1 MSAAQVNSEAPVRDG
16 RQAVRLT
23 LGWQDG
29 RASLKEH
36 THRYGPMPRGLA
48 ALRGLHEVSGSRPA
62 HGGPARGHQLLG
74 MAHRREGLADI
85 VLAAGLTGRGG
96 AGFPT
101 GIKMRTVAAGRGRA
115 VVVANGMES
124 EPVSQKDQALLARA
138 PHLVL
143 DGISLA
149 AEAVGADEAHLCLS
163 RTRPQLTAGVM
174 AALAERS
181 EAGLDAVPISVHE
194 LPHNYVSS
202 EETSLVHWLNGGE
215 AKPTFTPPRP
225 FERGVRKR
233 PTLIDNVET
242 LAHVAL
248 IARYGPRWFRQAG
261 LAGGA
266 GTMLTT
272 VSGAADRPGVYEV
285 EAGTRLGDVLA
296 MAGADLASESVLIGG
311 YFGTWHA
318 IADVAD
324 LPFTA
329 DGLRAAGA
337 APGAGII
344 WVLPPGG
351 CGLAE
356 AARILQFLA
365 DQGAQQCGPCMFGLP
380 AIAGDLAQLAASQP
394 QGEPLERLR
403 RRFGEISG
411 RGACRHPDGAVR
423 MAASALSAFGA
434 DAHAHARR
442 RPCLAGHRGRHLT
455 AVTSTP
461 RPVAEWEW
469 R

>member
-1 MSAAQVNSEAPVRDG
+1 MTTAQLTSEAALRDG

-23 LGWQDG
+23 LGWHGG
-29 RASLKEH
+29 RASLTEH
-36 THRYGPMPRGLA
+36 IRRYGPMPQAPAGGSRGLSRA
-48 ALRGLHEVSGSRPA
+48 HHLSGI
-62 HGGPARGHQLLG
+62 G
-74 MAHRREGLADI
+74 HRRESLADI

-101 GIKMRTVAAGRGRA
+101 GRKMGTVAAGRGRA

-124 EPVSQKDQALLARA
+124 EPFSQKDQALLTSA

-149 AEAVGADEAHLCLS
+149 AEAVGADEAHLCLA
-163 RTRPQLTAGVM
+163 RTRPEVTAGVM
-174 AALAERS
+174 AALDERS
-181 EAGLDAVPISVHE
+181 RARLDAVPISVHE

-202 EETSLVHWLNGGE
+202 EETSLVHWLNGGQ

-248 IARYGPRWFRQAG
+248 IARHGADWFRQAG

-285 EAGTRLGDVLA
+285 EAGTRLGDILA
-296 MAGADLASESVLIGG
+296 MAGADPGSDSVLIGG
-311 YFGTWHA
+311 YFGTWHD
-318 IADVAD
+318 IADVED
-324 LPFTA
+324 LPFTV
-329 DGLRAAGA
+329 DGLRPAGA

-344 WVLPPGG
+344 WVLPASR

-380 AIAGDLAQLAASQP
+380 AIAGDLAQVAASQP

-403 RRFGEISG
+403 RRFGQISG

-423 MAASALSAFGA
+423 MAASALSAFAA

-442 RPCLAGHRGRHLT
+442 RPCRAAQSGRQPA
-455 AVTSTP
+455 AVATPP
-461 RPVAEWEW
+461 RPPADWEW